1 MTLLIRE
8 IECEAVSHKMDGSY
22 YLYGFV
28 VQWLGHAAVNRS
40 IGVQIPAFPCRGY
53 YSDDT
58 GVACFIVFNVP
69 KTKIAV

>member
-40 IGVQIPAFPCRGY
+40 IGVQIPAFPRRTY
-53 YSDDT
+53 HLDDT
-58 GVACFIVFNVP
+58 GNGVLSSFQ
-69 KTKIAV
+69 

>member
-40 IGVQIPAFPCRGY
+40 IGVQVPAFPFGTDILLPMY
-53 YSDDT
+53 
-58 GVACFIVFNVP
+58 IP
-69 KTKIAV
+69 KL